1 MSIVALQKLLHIL
14 SNKLTAQFYMSV
26 RSEQDGCRSYVPSM
40 CSCQNTDH
48 AQIGIAIPAVELS
61 SFDRFIFCF
70 LIFKDPG
77 NLRKG
82 LDKKDKSS
90 QDLDESFST
99 IYRLG
104 WVMFNSLKTRM
115 SHFQISQALDESF
128 SSLQDLDESFSTLSR
143 LGWVIF
149 NSLKTRM
156 SHFQVFKTW
165 MRSDIPF
172 LVSEF
177 ERIRET

>member
-26 RSEQDGCRSYVPSM
+26 RSEQDGCRSYVPSI
-40 CSCQNTDH
+40 CSCQNTYH
-48 AQIGIAIPAVELS
+48 AQIGIAIPDVELS

-104 WVMFNSLKTRM
+104 WVIFNSLKTRM
-115 SHFQISQALDESF
+115 SHFQISQDLDESF
-128 SSLQDLDESFSTLSR
+128 SSLQDLDEVWHPVFGFWIRKDSGNLRKTLDWKGPR
-143 LGWVIF
+143 PAPDG
-149 NSLKTRM
+149 K
-156 SHFQVFKTW
+156 HA
-165 MRSDIPF
+165 
-172 LVSEF
+172 
-177 ERIRET
+177 

>member
-1 MSIVALQKLLHIL
+1 MSDDCIFKADLAPHVKYVPLCNIHGKQRYPTTTMSIVALQKLLHIL

-26 RSEQDGCRSYVPSM
+26 RSEQDGCRSYVPSI
-40 CSCQNTDH
+40 CSYQNTDH
-48 AQIGIAIPAVELS
+48 AQIGIAIPDVELS

-90 QDLDESFST
+90 QDLYESFST

-104 WVMFNSLKTRM
+104 
-115 SHFQISQALDESF
+115 
-128 SSLQDLDESFSTLSR
+128 
-143 LGWVIF
+143 
-149 NSLKTRM
+149 
-156 SHFQVFKTW
+156 
-165 MRSDIPF
+165 
-172 LVSEF
+172 
-177 ERIRET
+177 